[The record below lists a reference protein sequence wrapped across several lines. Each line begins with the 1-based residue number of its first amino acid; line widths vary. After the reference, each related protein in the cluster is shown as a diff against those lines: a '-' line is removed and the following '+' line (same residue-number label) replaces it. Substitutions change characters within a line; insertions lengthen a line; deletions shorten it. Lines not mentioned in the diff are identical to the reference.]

1 MSLASADAKRL
12 SGPERAAILFLG
24 LQQEQI
30 SKLMD
35 HLNEDEIRTISRTMS
50 RLGKVDPAIVEA
62 VFGDFGESAA
72 SGGVI
77 VGTTQTTERLLRS
90 VLIGRDELVDSIL
103 QEISG
108 PPKSNTW
115 ERVTTVEAKTLADY
129 LGNEHPQVAAVV
141 LSQLF
146 ADYAAQVLAQLP
158 AAYSAD
164 IMLRLLE
171 VPTVNREIL
180 DDIERALRNDL
191 GMDLVQDKK
200 KDPHSY
206 MADLIGRVNSD
217 TEARLLGSLESASP
231 EQAAMVRK
239 HMFTFADL
247 VRISATSIQALLQ
260 ECDKSRLAMA
270 LKLSDDSQ
278 RQKFLSNMSERQAKM
293 FRDEL
298 EAGGTPRK
306 PEVEEAQKEIVLL
319 AKALSAAGLLSL
331 EPEDPPPEA
340 AADAAPAEEP
350 APAEAAAAA

>member
-1 MSLASADAKRL
+1 VSLAQSSADIKRL

-30 SKLMD
+30 TKLMD

-62 VFGDFGESAA
+62 VFNDFGDSAA

-158 AAYSAD
+158 QASAAD

-171 VPTVNREIL
+171 VSTVNREIL

-200 KDPHSY
+200 KDPHNY

-217 TEARLLGSLESASP
+217 TEARLLGSLESLSP
-231 EQAAMVRK
+231 EHAAMVRK

-247 VRISATSIQALLQ
+247 IKISTSSIQALLQ

-298 EAGGTPRK
+298 ESGGAPRK

-331 EPEDPPPEA
+331 EPEEM
-340 AADAAPAEEP
+340 
-350 APAEAAAAA
+350 PAEAAPAAATDEAPPTEAAAA

>member
-1 MSLASADAKRL
+1 
-12 SGPERAAILFLG
+12 
-24 LQQEQI
+24 
-30 SKLMD
+30 
-35 HLNEDEIRTISRTMS
+35 
-50 RLGKVDPAIVEA
+50 
-62 VFGDFGESAA
+62 
-72 SGGVI
+72 
-77 VGTTQTTERLLRS
+77 
-90 VLIGRDELVDSIL
+90 
-103 QEISG
+103 
-108 PPKSNTW
+108 
-115 ERVTTVEAKTLADY
+115 
-129 LGNEHPQVAAVV
+129 
-141 LSQLF
+141 
-146 ADYAAQVLAQLP
+146 
-158 AAYSAD
+158 
-164 IMLRLLE
+164 
-171 VPTVNREIL
+171 
-180 DDIERALRNDL
+180 
-191 GMDLVQDKK
+191 MDLVQDKK

-231 EQAAMVRK
+231 EHAAMVRK

-298 EAGGTPRK
+298 EAGGAPRK

-340 AADAAPAEEP
+340 APDAAPAEEA
-350 APAEAAAAA
+350 APAEAAAA

>member
-1 MSLASADAKRL
+1 MSLAESSADAKRL

-50 RLGKVDPAIVEA
+50 RLGKVDPVIVEA
-62 VFGDFGESAA
+62 VFNDFGESAA

-77 VGTTQTTERLLRS
+77 VGTNQTTERLLRA
-90 VLIGRDELVDSIL
+90 VLIGRDELVDSII

-115 ERVTTVEAKTLADY
+115 ERVTTVEAKTLAAY

-146 ADYAAQVLAQLP
+146 ADYAAQVLSELP
-158 AAYSAD
+158 AGSAAD
-164 IMLRLLE
+164 IMVRLLE
-171 VPTVNREIL
+171 VTPVNREIL
-180 DDIERALRNDL
+180 DDIERALRSDL

-200 KDPHSY
+200 KDPHNY
-206 MADLIGRVNSD
+206 MADIIGRVNSD
-217 TEARLLGSLESASP
+217 TEARLLGSLETISP
-231 EQAAMVRK
+231 EHAAMVRK

-247 VRISATSIQALLQ
+247 IKVSTASIQALLQ
-260 ECDKSRLAMA
+260 ECDKGRLAVA
-270 LKLSDDSQ
+270 LKLSDESQ

-298 EAGGTPRK
+298 DSGATPRK
-306 PEVEEAQKEIVLL
+306 PEVEAAQKEIMLL

-340 AADAAPAEEP
+340 AAAEEAP
-350 APAEAAAAA
+350 PAEAAAA

>member
-1 MSLASADAKRL
+1 MSLAQSSADIKRL

-30 SKLMD
+30 TKLMD

-62 VFGDFGESAA
+62 VFNDFGDSAA

-158 AAYSAD
+158 QASAAD

-171 VPTVNREIL
+171 VSAVNREIL

-200 KDPHSY
+200 KDPHNY

-217 TEARLLGSLESASP
+217 TEARLLGSLESLSP
-231 EQAAMVRK
+231 EHAAMVRK

-247 VRISATSIQALLQ
+247 IKISTSSIQALLQ

-298 EAGGTPRK
+298 ESGGAPRK

-331 EPEDPPPEA
+331 EPEEM
-340 AADAAPAEEP
+340 
-350 APAEAAAAA
+350 PAEAAPAAATEEAPPTEAAAA

>member
-1 MSLASADAKRL
+1 VSLAQSSADAKRL

-30 SKLMD
+30 TKLMD

-62 VFGDFGESAA
+62 VFSDFGDSAA

-115 ERVTTVEAKTLADY
+115 ERVTTVEAQVLADY
-129 LGNEHPQVAAVV
+129 LGNEHPQVAAVG

-158 AAYSAD
+158 QASAAD

-171 VPTVNREIL
+171 VTTVNREIL

-200 KDPHSY
+200 KDPHNY

-217 TEARLLGSLESASP
+217 TETRLLGSLESISP
-231 EQAAMVRK
+231 EHAAMVRK

-247 VRISATSIQALLQ
+247 IKISTTSIQALLQ
-260 ECDKSRLAMA
+260 ECDKGRLAVA
-270 LKLSDDSQ
+270 LKLSDESQ

-298 EAGGTPRK
+298 ESGGTPRK

-331 EPEDPPPEA
+331 EPEEVP
-340 AADAAPAEEP
+340 ADAAPDAAAEEV
-350 APAEAAAAA
+350 PAEAAAA

>member
-1 MSLASADAKRL
+1 MSLAQSSADIKRL

-30 SKLMD
+30 TKLMD

-62 VFGDFGESAA
+62 VFNDFGDSAA

-158 AAYSAD
+158 QASAAD

-171 VPTVNREIL
+171 VSTVNREIL

-200 KDPHSY
+200 KDPHNY

-217 TEARLLGSLESASP
+217 TEARLLGSLESLSP
-231 EQAAMVRK
+231 EHAAMVRK

-247 VRISATSIQALLQ
+247 IKISTSSIQALLQ

-298 EAGGTPRK
+298 ESGGAPRK

-331 EPEDPPPEA
+331 EPEEM
-340 AADAAPAEEP
+340 
-350 APAEAAAAA
+350 PAEAAPAAATDEAPPTEAAAA

>member
-1 MSLASADAKRL
+1 MSLAQPSADTSRL

-35 HLNEDEIRTISRTMS
+35 HLNEDEIRTISRTMA
-50 RLGKVDPAIVEA
+50 RLGRVDPAIVEA
-62 VFGDFGESAA
+62 VFNDFGANAA

-77 VGTTQTTERLLRS
+77 VGTNQTTERLLRS
-90 VLIGRDELVDSIL
+90 VLTGRDELVDSIL

-108 PPKSNTW
+108 PQKSNTW
-115 ERVTTVEAKTLADY
+115 ERVTTVDAKVLADY

-146 ADYAAQVLAQLP
+146 ADYAAQVLASLP
-158 AAYSAD
+158 AATAPD
-164 IMLRLLE
+164 IMVRLLE
-171 VPTVNREIL
+171 VSTVNREIL

-200 KDPHSY
+200 KDAHNY

-217 TEARLLGSLESASP
+217 TETRLLTSLEGVSP
-231 EQAAMVRK
+231 EHAAMVRK

-247 VRISATSIQALLQ
+247 TRVTGTSIQALLQ

-270 LKLSDDSQ
+270 LKLSDESA
-278 RQKFLSNMSERQAKM
+278 RQKFVSNMSERQAKM
-293 FRDEL
+293 FREEL
-298 EAGGTPRK
+298 DSGGTPNK
-306 PEVEEAQKEIVLL
+306 AQVEEAQKEIVLL
-319 AKALSAAGLLSL
+319 AKALATAGLLSL
-331 EPEDPPPEA
+331 EAEA
-340 AADAAPAEEP
+340 EP
-350 APAEAAAAA
+350 AGTDLAATAKNATTVEPTAA

>member
-1 MSLASADAKRL
+1 MSLAQSSADIKRL

-30 SKLMD
+30 TKLMD

-62 VFGDFGESAA
+62 VFNDFGDSAA

-158 AAYSAD
+158 QASAAD

-171 VPTVNREIL
+171 VSAVNREIL

-200 KDPHSY
+200 KDPHNY

-217 TEARLLGSLESASP
+217 TEARLLGSLESLSP
-231 EQAAMVRK
+231 EHAAMVRK

-247 VRISATSIQALLQ
+247 IKISTSSIQALLQ

-298 EAGGTPRK
+298 ESGGAPRK

-331 EPEDPPPEA
+331 EPEEM
-340 AADAAPAEEP
+340 
-350 APAEAAAAA
+350 PAEAAPAAATDEAPPTEAAAA

>member
-1 MSLASADAKRL
+1 VSLAQSSADIKRL

-30 SKLMD
+30 TKLMD

-62 VFGDFGESAA
+62 VFNDFGDSAA

-158 AAYSAD
+158 QASAAD

-171 VPTVNREIL
+171 VSAVNREIL

-200 KDPHSY
+200 KDPHNY

-217 TEARLLGSLESASP
+217 TEARLLGSLESLSP
-231 EQAAMVRK
+231 EHAAMVRK

-247 VRISATSIQALLQ
+247 IKISTSSIQALLQ

-298 EAGGTPRK
+298 ESGGAPRK

-331 EPEDPPPEA
+331 EPEEM
-340 AADAAPAEEP
+340 
-350 APAEAAAAA
+350 PAEAAPAAATDEAPPTEAAAA